1 MESIVL
7 ELLQK
12 QGLQLANI
20 ESLLTLSKSVLNL
33 DEACTL
39 TGLSKSHIYKLTCWG
54 KIPHYK
60 QAKHLYFDRLEL
72 EAWLKTN
79 RFKPSDE
86 LEKEASTYVTLNR
99 KGGAK

>member
-1 MESIVL
+1 MESIIL
-7 ELLQK
+7 DLLK
-12 QGLQLANI
+12 RQGEKLTNI
-20 ESLLTLSKSVLNL
+20 ETLLTISKTVLNL

-54 KIPHYK
+54 KIPYYK

-72 EAWLKTN
+72 ENWLKTN
-79 RFKPSDE
+79 RFKPSEE

-99 KGGAK
+99 KGGLK

>member
-20 ESLLTLSKSVLNL
+20 QSLLTLSKAVLNL
-33 DEACTL
+33 DEACNL
-39 TGLSKSHIYKLTCWG
+39 TGLSKSHIYKLTCWQ
-54 KIPHYK
+54 KIPFYK

-72 EAWLKTN
+72 ESWLKTN
-79 RFKPSDE
+79 RFKASDE
-86 LEKEASTYVTLNR
+86 LEKDASTYVTLNK
-99 KGGAK
+99 KGGLK

>member
-1 MESIVL
+1 MESIIL
-7 ELLQK
+7 DLLK
-12 QGLQLANI
+12 RQGEKLTNI
-20 ESLLTLSKSVLNL
+20 ETLLTISKTVLNL

-54 KIPHYK
+54 KIPYYK

-72 EAWLKTN
+72 ENWLKTN
-79 RFKPSDE
+79 RFKPSEE

>member
-12 QGLQLANI
+12 QGEKLANI
-20 ESLLTLSKSVLNL
+20 ESLLTLSKAVLNL

-39 TGLSKSHIYKLTCWG
+39 TGLSKSHIYKLTCWQ
-54 KIPHYK
+54 KIPFYK

-79 RFKPSDE
+79 RFKPADD
-86 LEKEASTYVTLNR
+86 LEKDASTYVALNK
-99 KGGAK
+99 KGGLK

>member
-12 QGLQLANI
+12 QGEQLASI
-20 ESLLTLSKSVLNL
+20 ESLLTLTKSVLNL
-33 DEACTL
+33 DEACNL

-54 KIPHYK
+54 KIPYYK
-60 QAKHLYFDRLEL
+60 QSKHLYFDRLEL

-79 RFKPSDE
+79 RFKASDE
-86 LEKEASTYVTLNR
+86 LGKDASTYVTLNK
-99 KGGAK
+99 KGGLK

>member
-12 QGLQLANI
+12 QAQQLANI
-20 ESLLTLSKSVLNL
+20 ESLLTLSKAVLNL

-54 KIPHYK
+54 KIPYYK
-60 QAKHLYFDRLEL
+60 QAKHLYFDRIEL
-72 EAWLKTN
+72 EAWLKTT
-79 RFKPSDE
+79 RFKTSDE
-86 LEKEASTYVTLNR
+86 LEKEASSFVTLKKR
-99 KGGAK
+99 GGLK